1 MHLPAILAVSV
12 AESRSRAVERA
23 RRAGRLASRQIAEFR
38 KRAGFIWELKSFI
51 RESLVAVLLSLVI
64 VVIAGVLFSSMREAL
79 LLLPGLTLLVPGAL
93 AMRGNIYASLGAR
106 LGTALHT
113 GQLSSDGKG
122 SNILREEVLVVLVQT
137 LLGTMFLALV
147 GRIAAIVLDIPT
159 VSLVEL
165 AVTAMVGALVAGVV
179 ELAVTVRVAMSAHQ
193 KGWDPDN
200 VTAPIISAVAD
211 LVSIPSL
218 LGAAMLVVWMPLSAT
233 YLIFV
238 ILVMVL
244 FILVVVIARGDHER
258 ASSVL
263 AASIPVLLVVLVIVL
278 MPAIMLERMVEEL
291 VANPTI
297 LILIP
302 PFVAVAGNLGA
313 ILASRL
319 SSAAHLGLITLRG
332 RPDRLVYQN
341 LGVILLLSFLTFGAL
356 GVLTHVTATM
366 IGVETPGLWLML
378 TITLV
383 GGLGVTVATSLAAY
397 KVTAYT
403 FVKGDDPDNV
413 VIPIITS
420 TMDALGTA
428 LVVGLF
434 ILLVLE
440 SVPGL

>member
-12 AESRSRAVERA
+12 AESRSRAIERA

-51 RESLVAVLLSLVI
+51 RQSLVAVLLSLVI
-64 VVIAGVLFSSMREAL
+64 VVMAGVLFSSMREAL

-113 GQLSSDGKG
+113 GQLSPQEKG
-122 SNILREEVLVVLVQT
+122 STILREEVLVVLVQT
-137 LLGTMFLALV
+137 ILGGLFLSLA
-147 GRIAAIVLDIPT
+147 GRVTAIILDIHT

-165 AVTAMVGALVAGVV
+165 AVTAMVGALLAGAV
-179 ELAVTVRVAMSAHQ
+179 ELFVTVRVAISAHRR
-193 KGWDPDN
+193 GWDPDN

-218 LGAAMLVVWMPLSAT
+218 LGTAMLVVWMPGWLT
-233 YLIFV
+233 YLIFTV
-238 ILVMVL
+238 LILTL
-244 FILVVVIARGDHER
+244 FALVAIVVRGEHQR
-258 ASSVL
+258 ASTVL
-263 AASIPVLLVVLVIVL
+263 AASIPVLLVVLTIVL
-278 MPAIMLERMVEEL
+278 IPAIMLERMVEEL
-291 VANPTI
+291 VANPAI

-319 SSAAHLGLITLRG
+319 SSAAHLGLITMGG
-332 RPDRLVYQN
+332 RPDRWVYQN
-341 LGVILLLSFLTFGAL
+341 VGVILLLSILTFGAL
-356 GVLTHVTATM
+356 GVLTH
-366 IGVETPGLWLML
+366 GVAILIDVGSPGLGTLL

-383 GGLGVTVATSLAAY
+383 GGLVVTLATCLAAY
-397 KVTAYT
+397 WVTAYT

-428 LVVGLF
+428 LVVALF
-434 ILLVLE
+434 MLLVLE
-440 SVPGL
+440 NFPAV

>member
-1 MHLPAILAVSV
+1 MHLPALLAVSV

-51 RESLVAVLLSLVI
+51 RESGVALLVSLVI

-79 LLLPGLTLLVPGAL
+79 IALPGLILLVPGAL

-113 GQLSSDGKG
+113 GQLSPKEKG
-122 SNILREEVLVVLVQT
+122 STILREEVLVVLVQT
-137 LLGTMFLALV
+137 LLGTLFLAIV
-147 GRIAAIVLDIPT
+147 GRVAAIILDIPT
-159 VSLVEL
+159 VTMVEL
-165 AVTAMVGALVAGVV
+165 AVTAMLGALLAGVV
-179 ELAVTVRVAMSAHQ
+179 ELIVTVRVALSAHRR
-193 KGWDPDN
+193 GWDPDN
-200 VTAPIISAVAD
+200 VTAPVISAVAD

-218 LGAAMLVVWMPLSAT
+218 LGAAMLVVWMPGWTT
-233 YLIFV
+233 YLIFAV
-238 ILVMVL
+238 LVGVMFVL
-244 FILVVVIARGDHER
+244 VYIVVSGEHQR

-263 AASIPVLLVVLVIVL
+263 AASIPVLLIVL
-278 MPAIMLERMVEEL
+278 IIVLIPAIMLERMVEEL

-319 SSAAHLGLITLRG
+319 SSAAYLGLITLRG
-332 RPDRLVYQN
+332 RPDRFVYQN

-356 GVLTHVTATM
+356 GVLTHATALL
-366 IGVETPGLWLML
+366 IDIPTPGLGTLL

-383 GGLGVTVATSLAAY
+383 GGLVVTVATSITAY
-397 KVTAYT
+397 RVTAYT

-428 LVVGLF
+428 LVVVMF
-434 ILLVLE
+434 MVLVLE
-440 SVPGL
+440 ELPLL